1 MPRKEAGR
9 ETGGGPTETLEGL
22 GIGYYRSDASGT
34 FVEIN
39 ECGAAMMGYSRAEMN
54 GKVTTLDTN
63 VSPEY
68 REKLKRQAEA
78 DGFVSSFVSP
88 TRRKDGS
95 VFYAEWS
102 IRRLTDS
109 GGRLLG
115 HEGVFRDVSEQYAQ
129 AKKQHELMEKLRL
142 ANEWL
147 ASLSHVQEDLLS
159 ALGHDLKTPPGI
171 VLGFCEL
178 LLRGRYGPLHQE
190 QERPLRAIHR
200 NTGQLTEML
209 ELLLDFSRFLRSLD
223 LTPVAPYPLN
233 TLLVKVEDRL
243 LKEARQRKLKL
254 SGRVDEGVMTSV
266 SPIVLES
273 LLEHAIRNAIF
284 LCQENGEVIFS
295 AEQTA
300 KKAHLVIVIPEQHEE
315 RPPAHRLLTIF
326 FATPPPQPG
335 STEHTPYRLG
345 FAAARYLATFANG
358 QMSAKQA
365 GEKGAEVRLTLPGA

>member
-1 MPRKEAGR
+1 MTRKEAGKQAS
-9 ETGGGPTETLEGL
+9 GGPMETLEGL

-34 FVEIN
+34 FVDIN
-39 ECGAAMMGYSRAEMN
+39 ECGAQMLGYSSGEMK
-54 GKVTTLDTN
+54 GKITTLDTN
-63 VSPEY
+63 VSLEY
-68 REKLKRQAEA
+68 REKLKKQAEA

-102 IRRLTDS
+102 IRRLTDD
-109 GGRLLG
+109 GDRLLG
-115 HEGVFRDVSEQYAQ
+115 YEGVFRDVSEQHAQ
-129 AKKQHELMEKLRL
+129 AKKQQELVEKLRL

-233 TLLVKVEDRL
+233 TILVKTQDRL
-243 LKEARQRKLKL
+243 LKEARQRKVKL
-254 SGRVDEGVMTSV
+254 SGSVEADVMTSV
-266 SPIVLES
+266 PPMVLES
-273 LLEHAIRNAIF
+273 LLEHAIRNSIF
-284 LCQENGEVIFS
+284 LCEESGEVIF
-295 AEQTA
+295 AGEQTA
-300 KKAHLVIVIPEQHEE
+300 KKVHLVIIMPEQHEE
-315 RPPAHRLLTIF
+315 RPPAHRLLSIF

-335 STEHTPYRLG
+335 SSEHMPYRLG
-345 FAAARYLATFANG
+345 FAAARYLATFVNG
-358 QMSAKQA
+358 QMTAKQA
-365 GEKGAEVRLTLPGA
+365 GERGAEVRLTLPGA